1 MRKDEKMPAL
11 WRWCWKKHRW
21 ILRPNWTGPR
31 EKKIKHDK
39 DEDVAPEKRS
49 ARRSEANVE
58 ENMDSRFS
66 CPGDEN
72 SFRREKESSDS
83 IIVEHYKDDTLVDF
97 SPTGDQWQKKKSV
110 IFDAQVKKH
119 QWYIMEE
126 EKK

>member
-1 MRKDEKMPAL
+1 
-11 WRWCWKKHRW
+11 
-21 ILRPNWTGPR
+21 
-31 EKKIKHDK
+31 
-39 DEDVAPEKRS
+39 
-49 ARRSEANVE
+49 
-58 ENMDSRFS
+58 MDSRFS

-83 IIVEHYKDDTLVDF
+83 IIVEHYKDDTSVDL